1 MHERKCHLVLLLGL
15 GVLGAAASPSEKPA
29 DSTRASLR
37 HFVRTTHWDE
47 KSPPLTMPNP
57 SLTDSQIADVVS
69 YILSLR
75 KWMQRRSVAT
85 MVCFAYFAY
94 FAYFAV
100 ILSHRLLVGVARP
113 RCPYLRS
120 LAHRRRLRPWVF

>member
-29 DSTRASLR
+29 DFQVERGRQIAVKICSACHVVAQAQEFSPLLNPPATPFDDIANRADSTRASLR

-47 KSPPLTMPNP
+47 KSLPLTMPNP

-75 KWMQRRSVAT
+75 K
-85 MVCFAYFAY
+85 
-94 FAYFAV
+94 
-100 ILSHRLLVGVARP
+100 
-113 RCPYLRS
+113 
-120 LAHRRRLRPWVF
+120 